1 MVWIRE
7 SNSCIKNKGQHFSA
21 FFLIL
26 SGRKIVQQG
35 KKNRTSPESFSYC
48 IVVIQLACERQ
59 IPRAPQTTKEKKL
72 TIPFKKI
79 KLKTEKGKA

>member
-35 KKNRTSPESFSYC
+35 KKTGRLQKVSATALLLYNLPVKDRFLGLHK
-48 IVVIQLACERQ
+48 QQ
-59 IPRAPQTTKEKKL
+59 KKKKL